1 LTESLSVAWRARAL
15 AACATLPP
23 LVSIVSFAGL
33 AALVGRRAARLSA
46 TAPDDMVLSAYV
58 ASILRRLPP
67 PWRYTCLRR
76 SVVLYHLL
84 RRAGRDISLY
94 IGVRKSGGGALQAHA
109 WLVRDGAPYLE
120 PDRDEH
126 RAFSVI
132 ATFPETA
139 TRP

>member
-1 LTESLSVAWRARAL
+1 M
-15 AACATLPP
+15 LPP
-23 LVSIVSFAGL
+23 LVSIVPLSRISALAGKGP
-33 AALVGRRAARLSA
+33 GRESA
-46 TAPDDMVLSAYV
+46 DGPDDRVLSAYV
-58 ASILRRLPP
+58 GQVLRRLPP
-67 PWRYTCLRR
+67 PWSYTCLRR

-84 RRAGRDISLY
+84 RRAGRDVSLY
-94 IGVRKSGGGALQAHA
+94 IGVRKSGAGALQAHA
-109 WLVRDGAPYLE
+109 WLVRGGAPYLE

>member
-1 LTESLSVAWRARAL
+1 M
-15 AACATLPP
+15 
-23 LVSIVSFAGL
+23 VSFARIS
-33 AALVGRRAARLSA
+33 ALVGRIPGRARSWEINDAA
-46 TAPDDMVLSAYV
+46 LSAYV
-58 ASILRRLPP
+58 GEILRRLPP

-84 RRAGRDISLY
+84 RRAGRDISLH
-94 IGVRKSGGGALQAHA
+94 IGVRKSGTGALQAHA

>member
-1 LTESLSVAWRARAL
+1 VRAL
-15 AACATLPP
+15 AACAVLPP
-23 LVSIVSFAGL
+23 VVSLVSFARISAL
-33 AALVGRRAARLSA
+33 AGRRPARFNSV
-46 TAPDDMVLSAYV
+46 APDDAALSAYV
-58 ASILRRLPP
+58 GQVLRRLPP

-84 RRAGRDISLY
+84 RRAGREVSLN
-94 IGVRKSGGGALQAHA
+94 IGVRKSGDGALQAHA

-139 TRP
+139 TQP